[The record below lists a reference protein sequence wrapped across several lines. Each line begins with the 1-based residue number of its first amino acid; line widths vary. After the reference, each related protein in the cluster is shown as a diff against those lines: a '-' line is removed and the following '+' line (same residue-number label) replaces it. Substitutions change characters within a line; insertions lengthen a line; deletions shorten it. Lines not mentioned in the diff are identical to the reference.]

1 MIVYS
6 IKDIEEITGIK
17 AHTLRIWEKRY
28 DIIVPERTKTNIRYY
43 TDDHLKQILNIC
55 FLNKN
60 GIKISHI
67 AMMTS
72 REILQKVAILTNTE
86 KDIDQL
92 LDSLT
97 LAVINLDE
105 KSVTR
110 ILDNY
115 VTQIGF
121 EKTMDILINPF
132 IEKLSALWISGS
144 IQSVHESFISEIL
157 KHKTI
162 TEIRALECFY
172 ACDKT
177 HILLFLSEGEKQELS
192 ILYFK
197 YLLKSIGIKTTLVGF
212 DLSLKDVLEA
222 YNIIRPTHIYSIFN
236 EESTEYDLST
246 AVKYICKTIY
256 PCQFLASGYMA
267 ISLKENPPENC
278 KVVTEL
284 SEAISYFKPLVGV
297 IA

>member
-17 AHTLRIWEKRY
+17 AHTLRVWEKRY
-28 DIIVPERTKTNIRYY
+28 DIITPERTKTNIRYY
-43 TDDHLKQILNIC
+43 TDDHLKQILNIS

-67 AMMTS
+67 AMMTNQ
-72 REILQKVAILTNTE
+72 EILQKVAILTNTE

-105 KSVTR
+105 KSVNL
-110 ILDNY
+110 ILNNY
-115 VTQIGF
+115 VKQIGF

-132 IEKLSALWISGS
+132 MEKLSALWISGT

-162 TEIRALECFY
+162 IEIRKLE
-172 ACDKT
+172 DISNSHSP
-177 HILLFLSEGEKQELS
+177 HILLYLPEGEKQELS
-192 ILYFK
+192 VLYFK
-197 YLLKSIGIKTTLVGF
+197 YLLKSIGVKSTLAGF
-212 DLSLKDVLEA
+212 DLSIKDVLEA
-222 YNIIRPTHIYSIFN
+222 YNIIKPTHIYSIFN
-236 EESTEYDLST
+236 EDLAEYDLST
-246 AVKYICKTIY
+246 YVNYICKTIY
-256 PCQFLASGYMA
+256 PCQFMISGYKA
-267 ISLKENPPENC
+267 ISVQDKHPENC
-278 KVVTEL
+278 KVITEL
-284 SEAISYFKPLVGV
+284 SEAISYFKPMLVS
-297 IA
+297 